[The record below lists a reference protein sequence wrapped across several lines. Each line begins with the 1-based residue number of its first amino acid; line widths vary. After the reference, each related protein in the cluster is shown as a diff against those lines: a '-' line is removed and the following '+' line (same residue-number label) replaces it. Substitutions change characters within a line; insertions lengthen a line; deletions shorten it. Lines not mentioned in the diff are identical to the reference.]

1 MKHFIPKYTLMA
13 YWLLFTYIVAALVWW
28 FIDLEQ
34 QSFTIFQ
41 LEKQLATDSEGIN
54 TALIRNK
61 NRNIKYIGE
70 GVVCLSFL
78 LMGAVIF
85 YRLIRSMFYITH
97 KERNFLLAVTH
108 EFKTP
113 ITTIQLNL
121 ETLKKKQLPFDT
133 TQKLIQKSI
142 DESKRLNHVYNNLL
156 LAAQFTE
163 TKKLSYTFEAI
174 EIGPFVEKI
183 LKSYQISHPDRP
195 FKSIN
200 QSPPDTRIH
209 ANPQLIELCILNLLD
224 NARKY
229 SPAPGPV
236 HIIIRCL
243 NKKKI
248 AIAVKDE
255 GIGISKNNKK
265 YIFDRFYR
273 VQNEHTRESK
283 GSGLGLYIVREIIRL
298 HKGAIHVSDNAPKGS
313 IFHIILNK

>member
-41 LEKQLATDSEGIN
+41 LEKQLAADSEGIN
-54 TALIRNK
+54 AALIRNK

-85 YRLIRSMFYITH
+85 YRLIRSIFYITH

-133 TQKLIQKSI
+133 TRKLIQKSI

-163 TKKLSYTFEAI
+163 TKKLAYTFESI
-174 EIGPFVEKI
+174 ETGPFIEKI
-183 LKSYQISHPDRP
+183 LKSYQINHPGRL
-195 FKSIN
+195 FKSTH
-200 QSPPDTRIH
+200 QSPLDTRIT

-224 NARKY
+224 NALKY
-229 SPAPGPV
+229 SPDSSPV
-236 HIIIRCL
+236 HIVIRCL
-243 NKKKI
+243 NKKI
-248 AIAVKDE
+248 AIDVKDE

-273 VQNEHTRESK
+273 VQNEHTRETK
-283 GSGLGLYIVREIIRL
+283 GSGLGLYIVKEIMRL
-298 HKGAIHVSDNAPKGS
+298 HKGAIRVSDNCPKGS